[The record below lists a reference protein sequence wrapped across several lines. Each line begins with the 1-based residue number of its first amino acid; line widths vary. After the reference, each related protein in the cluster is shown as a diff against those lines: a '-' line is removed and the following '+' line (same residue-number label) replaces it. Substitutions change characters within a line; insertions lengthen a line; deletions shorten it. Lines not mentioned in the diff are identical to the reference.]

1 MAKSRAPRR
10 PFWLIAN
17 QEDGHLEVYTLYPGG
32 GRQVLPIFSFEREAE
47 VFLRLEAPG
56 TGWWA
61 RETTAGELISVLY
74 GPCASAKEVALDP
87 LPVVGGEVIFDLLG
101 PAREDFLRDFV
112 GAAPAPEHRLRPK
125 VTMNN
130 ALPESADGKGTTP
143 SRETEEVHAW
153 TENGTARRELE
164 GVRVG
169 PPNGDGHGYIPDHVM
184 RDFGSPE

>member
-87 LPVVGGEVIFDLLG
+87 LPVVGGEMIFDLLG

-112 GAAPAPEHRLRPK
+112 GAAPAPEHRPRPK

-130 ALPESADGKGTTP
+130 GLPESVDGKGTP
-143 SRETEEVHAW
+143 SREIEEVHAR
-153 TENGTARRELE
+153 TENGTAGANSRGSALGRRTETAT
-164 GVRVG
+164 GTSR
-169 PPNGDGHGYIPDHVM
+169 IT
-184 RDFGSPE
+184 